1 MALRGLC
8 LSRIGILGGS
18 FNPPTYA
25 HLQLGIFAK
34 DQFSLDKILVV
45 PCSIFGFYKDSK
57 PIAEFHRFNMCIL
70 AISSL
75 DGFEVSDVELF
86 GDRPIFAFEG
96 IEKLKRI
103 HKDSEFFYI
112 TGSDSIVTLPK
123 WKNPEMVAGNAE
135 FIVAERGDVSFEN
148 AKAAIDSVP
157 VKTNSHKLDY
167 PLNSISSTLVRK
179 RLNEGLICNCLTP
192 SSVLEYIKLNDLYI

>member
-1 MALRGLC
+1 M
-8 LSRIGILGGS
+8 SRIGILGGS

-34 DQFSLDKILVV
+34 DQFFLDKILVV
-45 PCSIFGFYKDSK
+45 PCSVFGFYKDSK
-57 PIAEFHRFNMCIL
+57 PIAEFHRYNMCVL

-86 GDRPIFAFEG
+86 EGRPVFAFEG
-96 IEKLKRI
+96 VGRI
-103 HKDSEFFYI
+103 KEIYKGNELFYI

-123 WKNPEMVAGNAE
+123 WKNPEKVAENVE
-135 FIVAERGDVSFEN
+135 FIVAERGDVSFKE
-148 AKAAIDSVP
+148 AKGAIDTLP
-157 VKTNSHKLDY
+157 VKTDSHKLDY

-179 RLNEGLICNCLTP
+179 RLNEGLTCNCLTP
-192 SSVLEYIKLNDLYI
+192 LSVLEYTRLNGLYV